1 MSQGPSNEQQ
11 WQRVQQELRVSQTL
25 ATAGQHS
32 AAIMHEINN
41 PLEAIVNLAY
51 LVKDGAEN
59 PETVREYMTLME
71 EELASL
77 VRVARQTLSFY
88 KPSGTLQAFDFVPL
102 AESALRLHGSKLS
115 ARKIQI
121 TKNLVGEAKVR
132 AHAGEML
139 QVMSNVIL
147 NAIEALPMSGVLQVR
162 VRKSAREVHVL
173 IADNGHGIQD
183 DALGRIFEPFVT
195 YKESG
200 TGLGLSIS
208 KSIVESHRGRMVVR
222 SSVRPGRTGTVFRIS
237 LPLEPTTASI
247 Y

>member
-11 WQRVQQELRVSQTL
+11 WQRVQQELRASQTL
-25 ATAGQHS
+25 AAAGRHS

-59 PETVREYMTLME
+59 PDTVREYMTLLE
-71 EELASL
+71 EELANL
-77 VRVARQTLSFY
+77 IRIARQTLSFF
-88 KPSGTLQAFDFVPL
+88 KPLDTVQVVDFVPL
-102 AESALRLHGSKLS
+102 AESALRLHGSRLS

-121 TKNLVGEAKVR
+121 TKDLVGEAKVR

-162 VRKSAREVHVL
+162 VWKCPREVHVL
-173 IADNGHGIQD
+173 IADNGHGIP
-183 DALGRIFEPFVT
+183 ATAVERIFEPFVT
-195 YKESG
+195 YKENG

-208 KSIVESHRGRMVVR
+208 RSILETHQGRIGVR

-237 LPLEPTTASI
+237 LPLEPATTSI
-247 Y
+247 H

>member
-1 MSQGPSNEQQ
+1 VSQGPDNERQ
-11 WQRVQQELRVSQTL
+11 WQQLQQDLRASKTL
-25 ATAGQHS
+25 AAAGQHS

-41 PLEAIVNLAY
+41 PLESIVNLAY
-51 LVKDGAEN
+51 LVKEGAEN

-71 EELASL
+71 GELANL
-77 VRVARQTLSFY
+77 IRIARQTLSFH

-121 TKNLVGEAKVR
+121 TRDLVGEAKVR
-132 AHAGEML
+132 AHAGELL
-139 QVMSNVIL
+139 QVLSNVIL
-147 NAIEALPMSGVLQVR
+147 NAIETLPMSGVLQVR

-173 IADNGHGIQD
+173 IADNGHGVPD
-183 DALGRIFEPFVT
+183 DALSRIFEPFVT
-195 YKESG
+195 YKENG

-208 KSIVESHRGRMVVR
+208 RSIVESHRGRMVVR

-237 LPLEPTTASI
+237 LPLEPATRSI
-247 Y
+247 P

>member
-1 MSQGPSNEQQ
+1 MTQGPNNERQ
-11 WQRVQQELRVSQTL
+11 WQQLERELRASQTL
-25 ATAGQHS
+25 AVAGQHS

-51 LVKDGAEN
+51 LAKEGAEN
-59 PETVREYMTLME
+59 PATVREYMTLMD
-71 EELASL
+71 EELANL
-77 VRVARQTLSFY
+77 VRIARQTLSFY
-88 KPSGTLQAFDFVPL
+88 KPSGTLHTFDVVPL
-102 AESALRLHGSKLS
+102 AESALRLHGSRLS

-121 TKNLVGEAKVR
+121 TKDLVEEAKVR

-147 NAIEALPMSGVLQVR
+147 NAIDALPMSGVLRVR

-173 IADNGHGIQD
+173 IADNGHGIPD
-183 DALGRIFEPFVT
+183 DALGSIFEPFVT
-195 YKESG
+195 YKENG

-208 KSIVESHRGRMVVR
+208 KSIVESHRGRIGVR
-222 SSVRPGRTGTVFRIS
+222 SCVRPGRTGTVFRIS
-237 LPLEPTTASI
+237 LPLEPATKSI

>member
-1 MSQGPSNEQQ
+1 MGQGPNNERQ
-11 WQRVQQELRVSQTL
+11 WQQVQQELRASQTL

-41 PLEAIVNLAY
+41 PLESIVNLAY
-51 LVKDGAEN
+51 LVKEGAEN
-59 PETVREYMTLME
+59 PDTVREYMTLIE
-71 EELASL
+71 EELANL
-77 VRVARQTLSFY
+77 VRIARQTLSFY

-121 TKNLVGEAKVR
+121 TKDLVGEAKVR

-139 QVMSNVIL
+139 QVLSNVIL
-147 NAIEALPMSGVLQVR
+147 NAIDALPMSGVLRMR
-162 VRKSAREVHVL
+162 VWKCPREVHVV
-173 IADNGHGIQD
+173 IADNGHGIAD

-195 YKESG
+195 YKENG

-208 KSIVESHRGRMVVR
+208 KSIVESHRGRIGVR

-237 LPLEPTTASI
+237 LPLEPATTSI
-247 Y
+247 H